1 MLVMALAQARKSG
14 NGWLI
19 HRYYSVLKTWADYLV
34 TNGLHP
40 NGRYTLIIRFLEII
54 PTKHFCLASS
64 LASDDIAETSN
75 VALKAIMGIYA
86 MGHINRILEA
96 RGANSAKTKYY
107 LVSFFHCFLFSEEV
121 N

>member
-40 NGRYTLIIRFLEII
+40 NGGYVLIIIRFLEIML
-54 PTKHFCLASS
+54 TQSGFFCLASS
-64 LASDDIAETSN
+64 LSSDNIAETSN

-96 RGANSAKTKYY
+96 RGADSAKTKYY
-107 LVSFFHCFLFSEEV
+107 LVSFSFLSLV
-121 N
+121 